1 MIVVGVIG
9 VPGTGKS
16 TLLKRWMQTRNWV
29 YEKPIKL
36 LDSHF
41 DGDGIRVLGKY
52 EPGELFCGTDK
63 MSMAVQPMATQYLY
77 NNNDRAVIF
86 EGDRLTS
93 VKFFQAAIEAGH
105 ELHIIELTTSH
116 AERESRYEKRGS
128 NQSES
133 FIKGRATKISN
144 IHSKFRV
151 DKFDHTYHHQTDLI
165 AQHIERII
173 SPSRHSN
180 NDVNYQCHRSI

>member
-63 MSMAVQPMATQYLY
+63 MSMAVQPMAIQYLHH
-77 NNNDRAVIF
+77 NNDRAVIF

-93 VKFFQAAIEAGH
+93 VNFFQAAIEAGH

-116 AERESRYEKRGS
+116 EERESRYQKRGS

-144 IHSKFRV
+144 IHSKFIV
-151 DKFDHTYHHQTDLI
+151 DKFDHTHHYQTDLI
-165 AQHIERII
+165 VDHINRII
-173 SPSRHSN
+173 SQTQYGFDN
-180 NDVNYQCHRSI
+180 